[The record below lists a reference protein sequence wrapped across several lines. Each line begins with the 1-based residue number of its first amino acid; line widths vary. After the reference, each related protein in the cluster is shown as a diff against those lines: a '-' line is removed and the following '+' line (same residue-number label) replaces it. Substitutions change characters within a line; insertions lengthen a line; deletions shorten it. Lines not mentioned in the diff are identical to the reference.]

1 MPPAALRIGTLGAAK
16 ITPPALIQPAA
27 RCARAEIVAVAARD
41 VERARKFAARHD
53 IPSVEESYRS
63 LLEREDVDAIYN
75 PLPAALHAEWTLRAL
90 DAGKHVL
97 CEKPFAGNAGEAE
110 RMVRRADD
118 VGRVLMEAFH
128 YRYHPLMLR
137 LLELIEQDAIG
148 ALRRIDATFS
158 VPIDDTNDIRYQLAL
173 GGGALMDLGCYPVH
187 WVRTCAK
194 AEPQVAEAECVTG
207 PPGVDVTTTTELH
220 FPGDVTARVHCSMAP
235 GVQLQASLEI
245 EGTRGTI
252 SALNPIAPHLGHSL
266 RVRTA
271 EGETEEQ
278 VPGNTTYDHQLEA
291 FVGAVLDGS
300 PILTGGK
307 DAIENMRVIDAIY
320 AAAGLPLRGEGAI

>member
-16 ITPPALIQPAA
+16 ITPPALIRPAA
-27 RCARAEIVAVAARD
+27 RCERARVVAVAARD
-41 VERARKFAARHD
+41 IGRAREFAARHD

-63 LLEREDVDAIYN
+63 LIEREDVDAIYN

-118 VGRVLMEAFH
+118 AGRVLMEAFH
-128 YRYHPLMLR
+128 YRYHPLMMR
-137 LLELIEQDAIG
+137 LLDLIEQDTIG
-148 ALRRIDATFS
+148 GLRRIDATFS
-158 VPIDDTNDIRYQLAL
+158 VPIEDTNDIRYQLAL

-194 AEPQVAEAECVTG
+194 SEPQVAGAECVTG
-207 PPGVDVTTTTELH
+207 PPGVDVTMTSELR
-220 FPGDVTARVHCSMAP
+220 FPGDVVARVHCSMAP

-252 SALNPIAPHLGHSL
+252 SALNPLAPHVGHSL
-266 RVRTA
+266 RVRIP

-278 VPGNTTYDHQLEA
+278 VQGNTTYDHQLEA
-291 FVGAVLDGS
+291 FVAAVLDGD

-307 DAIENMRVIDAIY
+307 DAIGNMRVIDAIY
-320 AAAGLPLRGEGAI
+320 TAAGLPLRGDRAR